1 MKLYTGAA
9 VEAAMKRQEI
19 ILRAYA
25 GKLTWIEAA
34 EILGMSC
41 RHLRRLRTSFE
52 EHGFFALFDGRLGK
66 TSPRRTPVALLEEV
80 LRLYQEKY
88 HDFNVRHFHEKL
100 TAQHGIEVSYTWT
113 KGVLQAAG
121 LVAKQGRRKKFRK
134 RRERRPLPGMM
145 LHIDAS
151 THQWF
156 GDGRYHDLIVVLDD
170 ATSEIY
176 YSQLVGQ
183 ESTATVMTALRTVVE
198 ERGVFCTLYSDRA
211 SHFFQTPKA
220 GEPVDRQALTQVG
233 RALRELR
240 IQMIAA
246 YSPQARGR
254 SERSFRTWQ
263 GRLPQE
269 LRIRDITDVDEANMF
284 LRGEYTR
291 EFNEKFSVTP
301 REEGSAF
308 VRSRL
313 SKDEMNRVFSIQHE
327 RLVNRDNTIRFANL
341 VLQIERDAW
350 HGSLTDSRVKVY
362 QHLDDTISIG
372 YGLHTVGRF
381 NKTGHPI
388 GGARKVG
395 IRKKKLASPS
405 EFQKQ
410 QTGHLT
416 C

>member
-34 EILGMSC
+34 EVLGMSC
-41 RHLRRLRTSFE
+41 RHLRRLRTAFE
-52 EHGFFALFDGRLGK
+52 EHGFFGLFDGRLGK

-80 LRLYQEKY
+80 LRLYQEQY

-100 TAQHGIEVSYTWT
+100 VSEHGIEVSYTWT
-113 KGVLQAAG
+113 KGVLQGAG

-145 LHIDAS
+145 LHVDAS

-156 GDGRYHDLIVVLDD
+156 ADGRYFDLIVILDD
-170 ATSEIY
+170 ATSEICY
-176 YSQLVGQ
+176 AQLVGQ
-183 ESTATVMTALRTVVE
+183 ESTATVMTALRAVVE
-198 ERGVFCTLYSDRA
+198 EKGVFCTLYSDRA

-220 GEPVDRQALTQVG
+220 GEPVDRQALTQIG

-269 LRIRDITDVDEANMF
+269 LRIRDITTVEQANLF

-291 EFNEKFSVTP
+291 EFNGKFSTP
-301 REEGSAF
+301 AREEGTAF

-313 SKDEMNRVFSIQHE
+313 SREEMNRIFSIQHE
-327 RLVNRDNTIRFANL
+327 RLVNRDNTVRFANL
-341 VLQIERDAW
+341 VLQIERVAW
-350 HGSLTDSRVKVY
+350 HGSLADSRVKLY

-372 YGLHTVGRF
+372 YGTHTVGRYS
-381 NKTGHPI
+381 KTGHPI
-388 GGARKVG
+388 GARKTE

-410 QTGHLT
+410 PTGHLM